1 MIGFVYR
8 WHDLDTDMY
17 YIGSHLGTPDDGY
30 VGSGLYFQR
39 AYKKRPNSFKRSIIY
54 IGRNF
59 RQMEEWLLSNVDAA
73 NNVNYYNLKNT
84 SIGGDTRSG
93 SKNSPQHNKKVSLKN
108 KGKQL
113 SEEQKEKISKSLT
126 GKKASKQTRD
136 KMSKK
141 RKGHLNPFYGKSHTK
156 ETKATISHLNKG
168 KKNPIES
175 MQKTW
180 ESNKKKVY
188 CGELDITF
196 ESISECSKKLG
207 LSPSTISNMIANRV
221 KNRYKINKIK
231 P

>member
-30 VGSGLYFQR
+30 VGSGLYFKR
-39 AYKKRPNSFKRSIIY
+39 AYKKRPKSFKRSIIY

-73 NNVNYYNLKNT
+73 NNINYYNLKNT

-93 SKNSPQHNKKVSLKN
+93 SKNSTQHNERVSSKN
-108 KGKQL
+108 KGKCL
-113 SEEQKEKISKSLT
+113 SKEQKEKISKSLT

-156 ETKATISHLNKG
+156 ETKDAISYLKKG
-168 KKNPIES
+168 KHNPIES

-188 CGELDITF
+188 CGKLDVTF
-196 ESISECSKKLG
+196 DSISECAKELKL
-207 LSPSTISNMIANRV
+207 SSSTISNMIANRV
-221 KNRYKINKIK
+221 TNRYNIKKIQ
-231 P
+231 